1 MNKTEMMLIVDD
13 NEINRMLL
21 DNIFSG
27 DYRILEAEN
36 GQEAMEK
43 LIRYKDSI
51 CAVLL
56 DVVMPVMDG
65 MEVLEK
71 LKMMGGQSG
80 CLYFSLRRRQKAVRF
95 SGPILWE
102 LWM

>member
-36 GQEAMEK
+36 GQE
-43 LIRYKDSI
+43 DQ
-51 CAVLL
+51 V
-56 DVVMPVMDG
+56 
-65 MEVLEK
+65 
-71 LKMMGGQSG
+71 
-80 CLYFSLRRRQKAVRF
+80 
-95 SGPILWE
+95 
-102 LWM
+102 